1 MLFIENSEDKLNQHQ
16 RNILRFLGILK
27 RSAFNIGDITLVIWC
42 IHAITEFEA
51 DPTYPFL
58 GLKGLIFILLIYML
72 GIAISVQRES
82 LRNKYEQQ

>member
-1 MLFIENSEDKLNQHQ
+1 MNQHQ
-16 RNILRFLGILK
+16 RNILRLLGILK

-58 GLKGLIFILLIYML
+58 ELRGLIFILLIYML